1 MLILIMKMLLYI
13 FLVFLSGILPA
24 QKNTDVK
31 FAVYNNAVGTTSMFD
46 LYKSSIEK
54 VNVFKTK
61 ASLPSHLKKF
71 DYLVDNGLIEI
82 KFKKNAGFPDSLS
95 LEILNEQNNLPKNRT
110 VFIEG
115 YPFNDTTTLVYNDM
129 ISNITFID
137 SNGQKY
143 IHISTIRN

>member
-1 MLILIMKMLLYI
+1 MKKLLYI
-13 FLVFLSGILPA
+13 FLVFFSGMILA
-24 QKNTDVK
+24 QKNTHVK
-31 FAVYNNAVGTTSMFD
+31 LAVYNNAIGTASMFD
-46 LYKSSIEK
+46 LYKDSIEK

-71 DYLVDNGLIEI
+71 DYLADNGLIEI
-82 KFKKNAGFPDSLS
+82 RFKKNAGFPDSLS
-95 LEILNEQNNLPKNRT
+95 LEMLNEQNNLPKDRT

-129 ISNITFID
+129 ISNIELID
-137 SNGQKY
+137 SNGQKN

>member
-1 MLILIMKMLLYI
+1 MKKLLYI
-13 FLVFLSGILPA
+13 FLILFSAVLFA
-24 QKNTDVK
+24 QKNSNVR
-31 FAVYNNAVGTTSMFD
+31 FAVYNNVIGTSSMFD

-54 VNVFKTK
+54 TTIFKTK
-61 ASLPSHLKKF
+61 AHLPSHLKKF
-71 DYLVDNGLIEI
+71 DYLADKGLIEI

-95 LEILNEQNNLPKNRT
+95 LEMLNEQNNLPKDRT

-129 ISNITFID
+129 ISNIELID
-137 SNGQKY
+137 SNGQKN

>member
-1 MLILIMKMLLYI
+1 MKKLLYI
-13 FLVFLSGILPA
+13 FLVFVSGVLLA

-31 FAVYNNAVGTTSMFD
+31 FAVYNNAIGTASMFN
-46 LYKSSIEK
+46 LYKDSIEK
-54 VNVFKTK
+54 VNIFKTK

-71 DYLVDNGLIEI
+71 DYLADNGLIEI
-82 KFKKNAGFPDSLS
+82 KFKKNAGFPDRLS
-95 LEILNEQNNLPKNRT
+95 LEMLNEQNNLPKDRT

-129 ISNITFID
+129 ISNIELID
-137 SNGQKY
+137 SNGQKN

>member
-1 MLILIMKMLLYI
+1 MKKLLYI
-13 FLVFLSGILPA
+13 FLVFVSGVLLA

-31 FAVYNNAVGTTSMFD
+31 FAVYNNAIGTASMFD
-46 LYKSSIEK
+46 LYKDSIEK
-54 VNVFKTK
+54 VNIFKTK

-71 DYLVDNGLIEI
+71 DYLADNGLIEI
-82 KFKKNAGFPDSLS
+82 KFKKNAGFPDRLS
-95 LEILNEQNNLPKNRT
+95 LEMLNEQNNLPKDKT

-129 ISNITFID
+129 ISNIELID
-137 SNGQKY
+137 SNGQKN